1 MRAITIEREAPVA
14 TSNNAAMT
22 SNVILIAKEAI
33 SSVER
38 AVPMEASAVNVDMNA
53 ARGFRAEV
61 S

>member
-1 MRAITIEREAPVA
+1 MISNAREAPVA

-22 SNVILIAKEAI
+22 SNVIFIATEAM

-38 AVPMEASAVNVDMNA
+38 AMPMEASAVDVDVNA
-53 ARGFRAEV
+53 ARDFRARV